1 MKPTGWLIAFLL
13 APLAALLV
21 LAQSLS
27 GFGVGYGL
35 ADAIAISCYYLI
47 YLFYGPK
54 RESVLQRWLPIKTKV
69 RPVVACTLLLL
80 SASACMY
87 YAATAL
93 LGHDCAVF
101 SQGPSVRSR
110 WVGVILQGGCQV
122 LGPVIPSL
130 FICAVGVFAAY
141 RALAWLKTGRPNNSS
156 KRTRE
161 KPRAA

>member
-1 MKPTGWLIAFLL
+1 MKPTGWLIALLL

-54 RESVLQRWLPIKTKV
+54 RESVLQRWLPIKAKV

-93 LGHDCAVF
+93 LGQDCAF
-101 SQGPSVRSR
+101 FAPGPSVRSM
-110 WVGVILQGGCQV
+110 WVGVILQGGCQIFG
-122 LGPVIPSL
+122 LVISSL

-156 KRTRE
+156 KRTCE
-161 KPRAA
+161 KPHAA